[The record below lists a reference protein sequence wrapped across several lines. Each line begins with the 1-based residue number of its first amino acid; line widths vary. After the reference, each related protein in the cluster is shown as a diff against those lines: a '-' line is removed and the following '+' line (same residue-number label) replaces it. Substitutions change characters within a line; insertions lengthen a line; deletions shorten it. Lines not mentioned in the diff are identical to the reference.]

1 MKTQE
6 IYNNVLETRDFQHVS
21 QYARRRQDG
30 DLSHTQI
37 TAVIFAPKIA
47 PKGIKLPPKRAAK
60 WSIVRYP
67 TKYKNLVT
75 VDITRFL
82 RFCLVLQRGFPLPG
96 INFDSPG
103 AARKNIP
110 PPKGEGIFFG
120 APAGI
125 SPIGDKLRLLGS
137 SQKKIFPRQKGEGIF
152 FGAPAGISPIGDKLR
167 LLGSSQ
173 KKIFPRQ
180 KGEGIFFGAPAGI
193 RTPDTLLKRHTP
205 AVKKSL

>member
-75 VDITRFL
+75 VEITRFFAFL
-82 RFCLVLQRGFPLPG
+82 L
-96 INFDSPG
+96 
-103 AARKNIP
+103 
-110 PPKGEGIFFG
+110 G

-125 SPIGDKLRLLGS
+125 SPNGDKLRLLGS
-137 SQKKIFPRQKGEGIF
+137 SQKKIFPRRKARDIF
-152 FGAPAGISPIGDKLR
+152 WCSSGDSNPGHPA
-167 LLGSSQ
+167 
-173 KKIFPRQ
+173 
-180 KGEGIFFGAPAGI
+180 
-193 RTPDTLLKRHTP
+193 
-205 AVKKSL
+205 

>member
-75 VDITRFL
+75 VEITRFFAFL
-82 RFCLVLQRGFPLPG
+82 L
-96 INFDSPG
+96 
-103 AARKNIP
+103 
-110 PPKGEGIFFG
+110 G

-125 SPIGDKLRLLGS
+125 SPAGDKLRLPGS
-137 SQKKIFPRQKGEGIF
+137 DQKKSPRQKARRF
-152 FGAPAGISPIGDKLR
+152 FWCSSGDSNPNRIARFQCLLLSDNTFDNFLLRFTYRLTLLCTSCLR
-167 LLGSSQ
+167 LSS
-173 KKIFPRQ
+173 RS
-180 KGEGIFFGAPAGI
+180 
-193 RTPDTLLKRHTP
+193 
-205 AVKKSL
+205 V

>member
-75 VDITRFL
+75 VEITRFFA
-82 RFCLVLQRGFPLPG
+82 FCLVLQRGFPLPG

-103 AARKNIP
+103 ATRKKYSPAKRRGDFLVLQRGFPPTGINFDSPGATRKNL
-110 PPKGEGIFFG
+110 
-120 APAGI
+120 PAKRR
-125 SPIGDKLRLLGS
+125 GDFLVLQRGFEP
-137 SQKKIFPRQKGEGIF
+137 Q
-152 FGAPAGISPIGDKLR
+152 
-167 LLGSSQ
+167 
-173 KKIFPRQ
+173 
-180 KGEGIFFGAPAGI
+180 
-193 RTPDTLLKRHTP
+193 
-205 AVKKSL
+205 

>member
-75 VDITRFL
+75 VEITRFFAFLLGAPAGISPNGDRL
-82 RFCLVLQRGFPLPG
+82 RLPGSDQKKIFPRQKAREYFLVLQRGFPLSG
-96 INFDSPG
+96 IDFDTPG
-103 AARKNIP
+103 ATRKNL
-110 PPKGEGIFFG
+110 
-120 APAGI
+120 PAKRR
-125 SPIGDKLRLLGS
+125 GDFLVLQRG
-137 SQKKIFPRQKGEGIF
+137 FEP
-152 FGAPAGISPIGDKLR
+152 
-167 LLGSSQ
+167 
-173 KKIFPRQ
+173 
-180 KGEGIFFGAPAGI
+180 
-193 RTPDTLLKRHTP
+193 RTPCLKGRCS
-205 AVKKSL
+205 AY